1 MENESLVVSLI
12 LGIASIISSVMY
24 GYLPSRRKEK
34 IERLTHQRDL
44 LFQDV
49 KSFYVIEDKL
59 VKQLAE
65 AVGKNEVN
73 IKKRVRQEVREE
85 TGHTLSDYTKPSKT
99 SIR

>member
-1 MENESLVVSLI
+1 M
-12 LGIASIISSVMY
+12 
-24 GYLPSRRKEK
+24 
-34 IERLTHQRDL
+34 Q
-44 LFQDV
+44 
-49 KSFYVIEDKL
+49 
-59 VKQLAE
+59 QLAE